1 MTSSRKPKTEVAGEE
16 HVRLSVPELR
26 RDINKEFGDGTV
38 ISGADLRD
46 LVIKRLSSGSLSLD
60 WMLGGGWV
68 VNQFNEIIGD
78 ESSGKT
84 ALIMKT
90 LAFAQRQDPKFF
102 CLWVAS
108 ETFNAVWAAELG
120 VDLKRVELVE
130 SNVTEVAFATCLRFL
145 ENRACDLI
153 VIDSLPALV
162 PAEEDEAAI
171 DKMQMGLQAR
181 LTGKFLRK
189 AKAAG
194 TRSLVDED
202 RPCTCLVVNQWRER
216 IGVMFGDPRTPTGG
230 RHLRYHL
237 FTRVEVKREE
247 WLLDPGKNKV
257 GITIKAHNIKNK
269 SAPPQ
274 RLAVVDFYFSH
285 HQHHGPGDFDVA
297 KEVLNM
303 ATMYGLMVRRGA
315 LYEWGGHQ
323 WRTKEGTLSGL
334 REDLYVQRDLNNAI
348 RKEAGLPELEP
359 LNGKR
364 PKVVRRG

>member
-1 MTSSRKPKTEVAGEE
+1 MSSRKASADADEVA
-16 HVRLSVPELR
+16 HRLSLEELR
-26 RDINKEFGDGTV
+26 RSINKDYGEGTL
-38 ISGADLRD
+38 IPGQDLQD

-68 VNQFNEIIGD
+68 MNQFNEIIGD

-90 LAFAQRQDPKFF
+90 LAFAQAQDPKFF

-120 VDLKRVELVE
+120 VDLRRVELVE
-130 SNVTEVAFATCLRFL
+130 SNVTEVAFGTCLKFL
-145 ENRACDLI
+145 ENRACDMI

-194 TRSLVDED
+194 NRSLVDDD

-216 IGVMFGDPRTPTGG
+216 IGIMFGDPRTPTGG

-237 FTRVEVKREE
+237 FTRVEVKRDE
-247 WLLDPGKNKV
+247 WVLDGAKNKV
-257 GITIKAHNIKNK
+257 GLTIKAHNIKNK

-274 RLAVVDFYFSH
+274 RLAVVDFYFTPHLSF
-285 HQHHGPGDFDVA
+285 GAGDFDVA
-297 KEVLNM
+297 KEVFNM
-303 ATMYGLMVRRGA
+303 ATMYGLMVRRGS
-315 LYEWGGHQ
+315 LYEWSGHQ
-323 WRTKEGTLSGL
+323 WRTKEGTMGAL

-348 RKEAGLPELEP
+348 RKEAGLPELP
-359 LNGKR
+359 NLR
-364 PKVVRRG
+364 QRAKVVRRGA